1 MATAGSVRA
10 GAAFVE
16 IYAKDTAFQQALE
29 RVQRKLQALGQS
41 MQRLGTQMSMI
52 GVALGVPMVLAA
64 RSAAKFED
72 ALLGMQAAA
81 GVSANDL
88 KVVEKAA
95 LEMSREM
102 GVAPSKIA
110 QAFLELLKAGMSLQ
124 EVLDGAGKSA
134 VEFARVSGV
143 EMADAAVF
151 MKVAMNTF
159 GVSAEEAVD
168 TLSAAADASE
178 TSIAAMVESF
188 GLVGSAGAL
197 FNQSLFDIS
206 QGLAVMARYGIKG
219 EEAGTGIKTMLM
231 RLTSPAQEAEDALA
245 QIGLSV
251 ESFRNIDGQLLP
263 LVQIVGILDQALMGV
278 DQVMRDRILGQVFG
292 DRGIR
297 VIGAFL
303 DYGTAG
309 FATMAEAM
317 ESNLPVSTKF
327 AIIMSG
333 ITGAIE
339 EMGAAVE
346 RLSISFAKSLG
357 NGIANAANAVSKM
370 LDIVGALIEAFPA
383 VAQAVVGGTVA
394 LLALGATLIVTGVAF
409 QTLATIVGVVA
420 AVLSSPI
427 TIAVAAFTAGVA
439 VILSNVYQL
448 SPAFAEQVD
457 AIMASMA
464 VLDFT
469 NAWKLMNINLA
480 IALVEQQK
488 QWHDTFSF
496 VKNSVMSV
504 SDWIGDKMIEGL
516 DRFLGLF
523 GSDILWLQG
532 QLERLGL
539 YFKAAFDWDF
549 LINGLDAAIA
559 KVDARI
565 KKAREDLPTADA
577 REAARDQNRADR
589 DAGRKK
595 ADDEKKA
602 GYDPTIAELQAER
615 DRLMKAATAEREK
628 RKLDQENKAKQ
639 PAPQIPMEGGG
650 GGMGSKALGTFSSA
664 TAGRIGVG
672 PELDLA
678 ARQAKAAEQA
688 VELLGQ
694 INGKVGGQFMGD
706 VNAAAGAAMANMAP
720 NVPLAG
726 IDDALV
732 RPAEQTAASTADA
745 ARSLADLVRLA
756 RGNGGGLV
764 FG

>member
-1 MATAGSVRA
+1 MASAGSVRA

-16 IYAKDTAFQQALE
+16 IYAKDTAFQQSLS
-29 RVQRKLQALGQS
+29 RVQRKLQGLGQS

-88 KVVEKAA
+88 KVVEQAA
-95 LEMSREM
+95 LDMSREM

-124 EVLDGAGKSA
+124 EVLDGAGRSA

-251 ESFRNIDGQLLP
+251 ESFRNVEGNLLP
-263 LVQIVGILDQALMGV
+263 IVQIVGILEQALKGV
-278 DQVMRDRILGQVFG
+278 DNVMRDRILGQVFG

-303 DYGTAG
+303 NYGVDG
-309 FATMAEAM
+309 FENMAEAM
-317 ESNLPVSTKF
+317 QSNLPVSTKF

-333 ITGAIE
+333 ITGAME
-339 EMGAAVE
+339 KMGAAVE
-346 RLSISFAKSLG
+346 RLSISFAQALG
-357 NGIANAANAVSKM
+357 NSISHAANAVARM
-370 LDIVGALIEAFPA
+370 LDIVAALVAAFPM
-383 VAQAVVGGTVA
+383 VTQVVVGGTVA
-394 LLALGATLIVTGVAF
+394 LLALGAVLIATGVAF
-409 QTLATIVGVVA
+409 QALAVVVGVVA

-427 TIAVAAFTAGVA
+427 TIAVAAFTAGIA
-439 VILSNVYQL
+439 VILSNVYKL
-448 SPAFAEQVD
+448 SPAFAEQFD
-457 AIMASMA
+457 AIMAA
-464 VLDFT
+464 LTALDFT
-469 NAWKLMNINLA
+469 NAWRLMNINLA
-480 IALVEQQK
+480 IALVQQQK
-488 QWHDTFSF
+488 QWHDTFSA
-496 VKNSVMSV
+496 VKNTAMGV
-504 SDWIGDKMIEGL
+504 SDWIGDKLIEGL

-532 QLERLGL
+532 QLERLGQ

-549 LINGLDAAIA
+549 LIDGLDAAIA
-559 KVDARI
+559 KIDARI
-565 KKAREDLPTADA
+565 EKARKDLPTADDRA
-577 REAARDQNRADR
+577 ADR
-589 DAGRKK
+589 DAGRAERDANRKK
-595 ADDEKKA
+595 ADEDRKKLF
-602 GYDPTIAELQAER
+602 DPTIAELEAER
-615 DRLMKAATAEREK
+615 DRLMKQAAAEREK
-628 RKLDQENKAKQ
+628 RKLEAESQAKQ
-639 PAPQIPMEGGG
+639 GEPQLPMEGAG
-650 GGMGSKALGTFSSA
+650 AAAAAARAIGTFSGA

-672 PELDLA
+672 PELALA
-678 ARQAKAAEQA
+678 VRQAAAAEKA
-688 VELLGQ
+688 VDLLGQ
-694 INGKVGGQFMGD
+694 INGKFGGQNFLGD
-706 VNAAAGAAMANMAP
+706 VNDQAGQALAGIGPPRNAAAGD
-720 NVPLAG
+720 G
-726 IDDALV
+726 GLV
-732 RPAEQTAASTADA
+732 RPAEQTAANTSDTA
-745 ARSLADLVRLA
+745 RHLAELVRLA
-756 RGNGGGLV
+756 RDGGLA